1 MSAVATEATRQQ
13 ALLAAIAGAPGAG
26 PVPGAIQLARGLAI
40 YRANA
45 ALLAERALA
54 ARHPLLLQMLGDEP
68 LALLARALWQ
78 AHPPRRGDVA
88 QWGHE
93 LPAFIEAQADLAP
106 WPWLAD
112 VARFELLRADCEAA
126 ADAVLEAGTVQ
137 LLAELDPAELHLEL
151 MPALRLMRS
160 DWPLCEIVAA
170 HAPSLDAAARSAAL
184 AALDERIGAWP
195 RAEPEYLVVARQGW
209 RAEPASVA
217 SADWRWMDALR
228 RGLALDRALAEAGD
242 DFDVGAWLGRAL
254 QSGWFRRVSAP
265 RHRFEE

>member
-1 MSAVATEATRQQ
+1 MSAVASEATRQQ
-13 ALLAAIAGAPGAG
+13 ALLAAIAAAPGAS
-26 PVPGAIQLARGLAI
+26 PVPGAVQLARGLAI
-40 YRANA
+40 YRTNA

-54 ARHPLLLQMLGDEP
+54 ARHPLLLQMLGEEP

-112 VARFELLRADCEAA
+112 VARFELLRAACESA

-137 LLAELDPAELHLEL
+137 LLAEFDPLELHLEL
-151 MPALRLMRS
+151 MPSLQLMRS
-160 DWPLCEIVAA
+160 DWPLGEIIAA
-170 HAPSLDAAARSAAL
+170 HSPALDAAARSVAL
-184 AALDERIGAWP
+184 AALDESLSAP
-195 RAEPEYLVVARQGW
+195 RAGPEYLVIARDGW
-209 RAEPASVA
+209 RAEPTPVA
-217 SADWRWMDALR
+217 PADWRWMDALR

-242 DFDVGAWLGRAL
+242 EFDVSAWLGRAL
-254 QSGWFRRVSAP
+254 QAGWFRRVSAP
-265 RHRFEE
+265 RHQFDE